1 MHWRCLAYF
10 LAEKKKYRSKLVV
23 FYKLTH
29 SKSSLHGVCGL
40 LSPLPRQRLYGR
52 CRKHETRYLA
62 GGKPYGHAR
71 HGLEASSV
79 QRPQTAMFKN
89 IKLFKSAKRP
99 TESNYFYL
107 WDPDSLLLQKIEL
120 ATSPFWTLVNSWDL
134 KRFDTREDKE
144 RVRE

>member
-1 MHWRCLAYF
+1 MVCAGSFLLCLASVYTAD
-10 LAEKKKYRSKLVV
+10 AESMKPVILQEV
-23 FYKLTH
+23 
-29 SKSSLHGVCGL
+29 
-40 LSPLPRQRLYGR
+40 SPTVMPDTGWKQVA
-52 CRKHETRYLA
+52 CSDPKQ
-62 GGKPYGHAR
+62 PC
-71 HGLEASSV
+71 S
-79 QRPQTAMFKN
+79 KN
-89 IKLFKSAKRP
+89 IKLFKSAKQP